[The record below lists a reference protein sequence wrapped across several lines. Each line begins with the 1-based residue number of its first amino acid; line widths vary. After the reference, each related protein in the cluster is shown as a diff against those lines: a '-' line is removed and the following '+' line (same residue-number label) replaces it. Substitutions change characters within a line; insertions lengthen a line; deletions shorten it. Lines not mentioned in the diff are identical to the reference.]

1 MLGDNVGPY
10 KRPVFG
16 VKKRLLVS
24 GATLMMLGM
33 APDVRADDAEHMSTM
48 VVGTANDASSENG
61 ARDPKNWE
69 WSTDVSVEKTVMTTV
84 NGAVNADGKVLPA
97 GSSFVQLVDAR
108 IVNGYAI
115 GLTIDNTTGQYQ
127 TGDTLSIPLYGEMT
141 SASDQHKQTFDLVPA
156 TGALQND

>member
-1 MLGDNVGPY
+1 MTLVYTNSFFGIWLFFFDLRIISEIVLIHNTGKMRRGLFMLGDNVGPY

-61 ARDPKNWE
+61 ARDPKNW
-69 WSTDVSVEKTVMTTV
+69 VM
-84 NGAVNADGKVLPA
+84 
-97 GSSFVQLVDAR
+97 
-108 IVNGYAI
+108 
-115 GLTIDNTTGQYQ
+115 
-127 TGDTLSIPLYGEMT
+127 
-141 SASDQHKQTFDLVPA
+141 
-156 TGALQND
+156 